1 VRIPPQ
7 GIEML
12 AQRPLFAGLTRKE
25 LESVAALGVTVEIPA
40 NQVLTKEGTIG
51 EEAFL
56 IVSGKAHCIVG
67 DLDVANLGPGD
78 LFGEMSLLDG
88 ERRSAT
94 VTADTDMT
102 VTVFERREFVHL
114 VETSPVVAMKLL
126 AAMAARLRLVDLEL
140 GIRRAEEK
148 K

>member
-1 VRIPPQ
+1 
-7 GIEML
+7 
-12 AQRPLFAGLTRKE
+12 
-25 LESVAALGVTVEIPA
+25 
-40 NQVLTKEGTIG
+40 
-51 EEAFL
+51 
-56 IVSGKAHCIVG
+56 
-67 DLDVANLGPGD
+67 
-78 LFGEMSLLDG
+78 
-88 ERRSAT
+88 